1 MSASKGVNLSAGF
14 LVGRDKELATF
25 LETFDEVIDGKGS
38 RVLAVFG
45 EAGVGKTRLVGEFLE
60 LYEGPGAWVLK
71 GRCLFQERE
80 TPYRP
85 FIDVLQ
91 EHRTKSA
98 ARKVKKIKA
107 KAGSKTSE
115 AKKMIPEEQVKKVSI
130 DELLDKAMALRD
142 KHEASDHDIKEQR
155 DFMFKGVTQTIK
167 DMAKKDP
174 VILFLDDLHWA
185 DTASI
190 QLLEYII
197 NRTKDDRVLFVVA
210 YRSEEIWDSSSGDKA
225 MEVLKRVKEDK
236 HLIEISVKP
245 LDRAS
250 TKQMAQYF
258 LRIQQIPDWFATK
271 VHKETEG
278 NPYFIEEVLKGL
290 VEQGLIRL
298 GDLASV
304 EALDVGGI
312 GIPSS
317 LSDAVQARVQSLGPD
332 MVKIAQTASVI
343 GDEFASDTLL
353 EALAPEKVSKDMLTE
368 ALDKFMMLNLI
379 VESPSGEKGVYVFK
393 HNIIQAVIYDSLS
406 RGKKRMLHKDVA
418 TIIEKNTKKMTP
430 RVVYGLA
437 NHFAIGHVPE
447 KAIVYNTMA
456 GDKASSTYA
465 LDEAIYFYTQALD
478 FLELASDMK
487 NIDDRRMVLFLK
499 IGDLYRFTGRWD
511 KALELYGRLQQ
522 AAKEAN
528 DIGMMGMA
536 IRKMGHIQRYR
547 GNWGEAEGHL
557 NEALALARKDKDE
570 LAQADCERGLGY
582 IDWRIGDYEGAI
594 KRLKD
599 SLEISEKVGDYYII
613 GRTYIE
619 LGNVF
624 SELGEFEMAEKYFK
638 RAIGY
643 LEGIDESLALARVY
657 NNMGVLMARTGDMM
671 TGLKHL
677 TQSIELYEAI
687 GTPFFI
693 WRTWCNIAACCS
705 KMGKPKE
712 AQRAIENAE
721 AILKGSDDRMGM
733 AAIQLEW
740 GLVYLVKKDWSR
752 SEQALS
758 RALDGFSKMGLTAME
773 ATVHEEFARMYVGKA
788 DKESA
793 RDHLELAEALFKK
806 IKATGHA
813 KKVRTMLKLVDND
826 GPLPP

>member
-91 EHRTKSA
+91 EYRTKA
-98 ARKVKKIKA
+98 QAKKVKKVKA
-107 KAGSKTSE
+107 KAVHKPSE
-115 AKKMIPEEQVKKVSI
+115 AKHMIPEEQVKKVSI
-130 DELLDKAMALRD
+130 DELLNKALALQD
-142 KHEASDHDIKEQR
+142 HHEASDHDIKEQR
-155 DFMFKGVTQTIK
+155 EFMFKGVTQTIK

-174 VILFLDDLHWA
+174 VILFIDDLHWA

-190 QLLEYII
+190 QLMDYIV
-197 NRTKDDRVLFVVA
+197 NRTKEDRVLFVVA

-225 MEVLKRVKEDK
+225 MELLKRVKEDK
-236 HLIEISVKP
+236 HLIEIPVRP
-245 LDRAS
+245 LDRVS

-258 LRIQQIPDWFATK
+258 LRIPQIPDWFATK

-298 GDLASV
+298 GDLSSV

-317 LSDAVQARVQSLGPD
+317 LSEAVLSRVQSMGPEL
-332 MVKIAQTASVI
+332 VKIVQYASVI
-343 GDEFASDTLL
+343 GDEFSFDVLL
-353 EALAPEKVSKDMLTE
+353 EALAPEKVTKDSLTE
-368 ALDKFMMLNLI
+368 ALDRFMMLNLI
-379 VESPSGEKGVYVFK
+379 VESPSGEKGLYVFK
-393 HNIIQAVIYDSLS
+393 HNMIQAVIYDSIS

-430 RVVYGLA
+430 KVVYALA

-465 LDEAIYFYTQALD
+465 LDESIYFYTQALD

-499 IGDLYRFTGRWD
+499 IGDLYRFTGLWD
-511 KALELYGRLQQ
+511 RALELYTRLQQ

-528 DIGMMGMA
+528 DVGMMGMA

-547 GNWGEAEGHL
+547 GNWAEAEGLL

-599 SLEISEKVGDYYII
+599 SLAISERVGDYYII

-677 TQSIELYEAI
+677 TQSIELYESI

-693 WRTWCNIAACCS
+693 WRTWCNISACCS

-721 AILKGSDDRMGM
+721 AILKGSDDRMGQV
-733 AAIQLEW
+733 AVQLEW
-740 GLVYLVKKDWSR
+740 GLLYSVKKDWSR
-752 SEQALS
+752 AEQALS
-758 RALDGFSKMGLTAME
+758 RALEGFSKMGLSAME
-773 ATVHEEFARMYVGKA
+773 ATVHEEFARMYVNKA

-793 RDHLELAEALFKK
+793 RDHLTMAEDLFKK

-813 KKVRTMLKLVDND
+813 KKVRTMMKLVDND